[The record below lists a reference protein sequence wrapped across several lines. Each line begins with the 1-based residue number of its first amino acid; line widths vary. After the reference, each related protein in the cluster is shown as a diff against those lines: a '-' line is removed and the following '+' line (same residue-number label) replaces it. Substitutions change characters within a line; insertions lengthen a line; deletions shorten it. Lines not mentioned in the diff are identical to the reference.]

1 MTFPSEAG
9 IDALRGKRCL
19 DNQYFLGHS
28 SNLFQEE
35 GDNWC

>member
-28 SNLFQEE
+28 SNLFHEE